1 MIRALAADGEVSEE
15 TGQVIIGAFRPA
27 GSFYP
32 KTAKKKLNKLKS

>member
-27 GSFYP
+27 GSFHP
-32 KTAKKKLNKLKS
+32 KAAESDYNMPKL